1 MKEVINYLTNCLKTM
16 KLVATIQ
23 PAVLQKLHLHEI
35 RQRLGE
41 MTHVFA
47 VTGVSSKDVVGK
59 IRNHFG
65 IGFNQRLLELQ
76 GMLYKLLDFEKP
88 HEQY

>member
-1 MKEVINYLTNCLKTM
+1 MIPT

-23 PAVLQKLHLHEI
+23 AAVLQKLLLHEI
-35 RQRLGE
+35 RQRLGV

>member
-1 MKEVINYLTNCLKTM
+1 
-16 KLVATIQ
+16 
-23 PAVLQKLHLHEI
+23 
-35 RQRLGE
+35 